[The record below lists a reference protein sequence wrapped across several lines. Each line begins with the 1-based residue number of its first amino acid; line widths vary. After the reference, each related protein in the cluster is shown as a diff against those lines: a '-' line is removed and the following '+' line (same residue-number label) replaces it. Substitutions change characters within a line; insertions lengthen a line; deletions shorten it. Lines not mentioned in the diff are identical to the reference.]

1 MASYPE
7 RPNLNFDIL
16 HILTQYIKRD
26 IEILNRG
33 SVFENAQIL
42 HNLAY

>member
-16 HILTQYIKRD
+16 YKDFDIILS
-26 IEILNRG
+26 EISKL
-33 SVFENAQIL
+33 
-42 HNLAY
+42 